1 MASSLSL
8 LKKFEQLNV
17 NTDMMVQDLKHLD
30 LNARTVSAV
39 LKLQGDMYVQRNMLH
54 QVFDKLQNVGLETYE
69 HDSTWQQS
77 FGKRGYS

>member
-1 MASSLSL
+1 
-8 LKKFEQLNV
+8 
-17 NTDMMVQDLKHLD
+17 MMVQDLKHLD

-69 HDSTWQQS
+69 HDST
-77 FGKRGYS
+77 